1 MFGIWLSWDAG
12 SANVVVLFCS
22 TTSYEAKLGILD
34 NLLFG
39 VVISVV

>member
-1 MFGIWLSWDAG
+1 MIGIWLSWDAG
-12 SANVVVLFCS
+12 SSNVVVLFCS